1 MSYEL
6 VWFKRDLRWQDH
18 AALAQAA
25 KHGPVRC
32 IYVVEPELWLQPD
45 AALQHF
51 EFVRESLQ
59 ALDTILRLQGGCVE
73 VHTGELPD
81 VLSRIWREAPFR
93 HLHAHQE
100 TGNGFTYARDLRVG
114 AWCKAHSV
122 AWHEYP
128 QFGVVRRLKNRN
140 LWRASWE
147 QHMAA
152 PMQHVGELQFWQPN
166 ALSRSWCTSPNM
178 QAPSHLQ
185 HNPPLRQRGGRPLAL
200 ETLHS
205 FLHARSLGYR
215 GGISSPLSAPDAC
228 SRLSAYLAW
237 GCISMREVV
246 QHTRAHIA
254 QLPPQASRHRAG
266 LTAFISRLYWHCHFI
281 QKLESEP
288 AIEWHNMHRGYDD
301 LREHDFNE
309 AHFEALKT
317 ARTGWPMVDACVTML
332 RETGWLNFRM
342 RAMLVSVAAY
352 PLWLHWRPVG
362 EWLATQFLDYE
373 PGIHWSQLQMQSGT
387 TGINTTRVYNPI
399 KQAQDHDPHGRFVRQ
414 WLPVMR
420 QVPDT
425 WVFEPWRMPHTMQAH
440 LGVFVGG
447 DTNPD
452 LPNTLVQPVVDL
464 AQATREAKQMLHSRR
479 QTDEVKAAKKAVVDK
494 HASRKNWGSRS
505 GAGTSSATGKSP
517 RTRSLSNTVET
528 SRRSSASAQA
538 STQQLGFDF

>member
-25 KHGPVRC
+25 KQGPVRC

-59 ALDTILRLQGGCVE
+59 ALDQAFREQGGCLE
-73 VHTGELPD
+73 IHMGELPD
-81 VLSRIWREAPFR
+81 VLSKIWQEAPFQR
-93 HLHAHQE
+93 MHSHQE
-100 TGNGFTYARDLRVG
+100 TGNGWTYARDLKVA
-114 AWCKAHSV
+114 AWCLAHGV
-122 AWHEYP
+122 VWREHA
-128 QFGVVRRLKNRN
+128 QFGVVRGLKNRN
-140 LWRASWE
+140 LWQAAWE

-152 PMQHVGELQFWQPN
+152 PLQQVGSLRFWSPVAAP
-166 ALSRSWCTSPNM
+166 ALVM
-178 QAPSHLQ
+178 HAPAHLQ

-200 ETLHS
+200 ATLQS
-205 FLHARSLGYR
+205 FLNARSLGYR

-246 QHTRAHIA
+246 QHTRAHMA
-254 QLPPQASRHRAG
+254 QLPPSATRHRAG

-288 AIEWHNMHRGYDD
+288 AIEWRNMHRGYDG
-301 LREHDFNE
+301 LREADFNDVY
-309 AHFEALKT
+309 FDALKA
-317 ARTGWPMVDACVTML
+317 ARTGWPMVDACVVML

-399 KQAQDHDPHGRFVRQ
+399 KQAQDHDPQ
-414 WLPVMR
+414 
-420 QVPDT
+420 
-425 WVFEPWRMPHTMQAH
+425 
-440 LGVFVGG
+440 GVFVRRWLPAMRRV
-447 DTNPD
+447 PD
-452 LPNTLVQPVVDL
+452 SWLLEPWQMPQQVQISAGVQVGEDIAQPVVDL
-464 AQATREAKQMLHSRR
+464 AQATREAKQRLHSRR
-479 QTDEVKAAKKAVVDK
+479 QAPEVKAGKQQVVDK
-494 HASRKNWGSRS
+494 HASRKTLAARKAKPKASQGS
-505 GAGTSSATGKSP
+505 K
-517 RTRSLSNTVET
+517 
-528 SRRSSASAQA
+528 
-538 STQQLGFDF
+538 QQLGFDF

>member
-1 MSYEL
+1 
-6 VWFKRDLRWQDH
+6 
-18 AALAQAA
+18 
-25 KHGPVRC
+25 VRC
-32 IYVVEPELWLQPD
+32 IYVIEPELWLQPD

-59 ALDTILRLQGGCVE
+59 ALDAELQLQGGRLE
-73 VHTGELPD
+73 VHRGELPE
-81 VLSRIWREAPFR
+81 VLNRIWHEAPFEQ
-93 HLHAHQE
+93 LHAHQE
-100 TGNGFTYARDLRVG
+100 TGNGFTYARDVQVG
-114 AWCKAHSV
+114 AWCRQHGV

-128 QFGVVRRLKNRN
+128 QFGVVRGLKNRN
-140 LWRASWE
+140 LWQPAWE
-147 QHMAA
+147 RHMAEPA
-152 PMQHVGELQFWQPN
+152 QHVGGLKFCQTTVP
-166 ALSRSWCTSPNM
+166 AHTSPAWCSPSQM
-178 QAPSHLQ
+178 QAPAHLQ

-200 ETLHS
+200 ATLHS

-246 QHTRAHIA
+246 QQTRAHIA
-254 QLPPQASRHRAG
+254 QLPPHASRHRAG
-266 LTAFISRLYWHCHFI
+266 LTAFVSRLYWHCHFI

-288 AIEWHNMHRGYDD
+288 AIEWQNMHRGYDG

-309 AHFEALKT
+309 AHFDALKN

-399 KQAQDHDPHGRFVRQ
+399 KQAQDHDPQGRFVRQ

-425 WVFEPWRMPHTMQAH
+425 WLYEPWRMPPTLQTH
-440 LGVFVGG
+440 LGVSVGNDIAHDG
-447 DTNPD
+447 VS
-452 LPNTLVQPVVDL
+452 TLVQPRVDL
-464 AQATREAKQMLHSRR
+464 TQATRDAKQRLHSRR
-479 QTDEVKAAKKAVVDK
+479 QSDEVKIAKKAVVDK
-494 HASRKNWGSRS
+494 HASRKNWGKRS
-505 GAGTSSATGKSP
+505 TP
-517 RTRSLSNTVET
+517 RSVST
-528 SRRSSASAQA
+528 SASASSSNA
-538 STQQLGFDF
+538 AKQQLGFDF